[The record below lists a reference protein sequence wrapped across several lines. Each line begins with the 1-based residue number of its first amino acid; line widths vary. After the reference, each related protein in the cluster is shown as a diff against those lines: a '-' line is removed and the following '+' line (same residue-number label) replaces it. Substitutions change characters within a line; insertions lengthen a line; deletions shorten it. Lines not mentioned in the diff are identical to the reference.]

1 MEENLEKNNGGG
13 SWEKLCRLFLFLRI
27 KIFDV
32 KVLGRCFCYLAFF
45 KTCDVGN
52 DNSLIYR
59 RLVISLIFDVVMS
72 NVQAKTA
79 ENLLSLHAG

>member
-13 SWEKLCRLFLFLRI
+13 SWESCVFFLFLRI
-27 KIFDV
+27 KIVDV
-32 KVLGRCFCYLAFF
+32 KVLGRFFCYLAFF

-59 RLVISLIFDVVMS
+59 SLVISLIFDVVMS